1 LKELD
6 RQVKELE
13 QQIRL
18 WHEHNEA
25 GQRLTEIP
33 GIGPVTA
40 SALVVTIGDARCFK
54 NGRQLAAWMGL
65 VPRQHSS
72 GGKPV
77 LLVPL

>member
-40 SALVVTIGDARCFK
+40 SALVVTIVSV
-54 NGRQLAAWMGL
+54 M
-65 VPRQHSS
+65 P
-72 GGKPV
+72 
-77 LLVPL
+77 VPLLTLLAIPLCCSSDSLIA